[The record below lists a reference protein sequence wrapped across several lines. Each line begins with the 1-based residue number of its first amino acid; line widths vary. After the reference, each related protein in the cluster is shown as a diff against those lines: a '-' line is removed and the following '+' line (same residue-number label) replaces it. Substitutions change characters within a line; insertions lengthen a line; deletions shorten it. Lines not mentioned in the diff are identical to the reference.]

1 MDAGKQGK
9 AVQVS
14 NRKAAQVE
22 ASGRRVIKVRPDSVR
37 VGRWVDKEK
46 EQAEMKSRDK
56 PGVGMGSTHA
66 ESGADQISNRES
78 TQERVAGIQ
87 DM

>member
-1 MDAGKQGK
+1 M
-9 AVQVS
+9 
-14 NRKAAQVE
+14 
-22 ASGRRVIKVRPDSVR
+22 
-37 VGRWVDKEK
+37 DKEK